1 MNVPM
6 LVARRPGE
14 LAPTSNETGSQDPPA
29 NKAPLSIFGQ
39 PVEAPQKPPV
49 GDGSKPIG
57 NSSNSNEPVIPVEEL
72 RLLAKSKNK
81 TKARRS
87 RKPWSGDRV
96 RIAVFF
102 AALIII
108 AAGAVGHRYLYAEA
122 SRAAADVPDVVQNNV
137 QAQPPS
143 HPAPQAAK
151 VEEANA
157 AAADSSKAAEQEA
170 PSSGVSTSATE
181 TVSTEQLNQRLD
193 AAVREVETLR
203 ALVQQL
209 ADKQEETTRK
219 LAEVQAK
226 EKPVRQP
233 PLPPPPRA
241 ATPMP
246 PPPRAAAPRNPAS
259 GAAPPEPARAAAQ
272 VQQPSASATS
282 PDSREQILRP
292 PMPLRSN

>member
-1 MNVPM
+1 MNVPL

-14 LAPTSNETGSQDPPA
+14 LAPETSSQDLPA
-29 NKAPLSIFGQ
+29 NKVPPSIFVQ

-57 NSSNSNEPVIPVEEL
+57 NSSNSHAPVVPVEEL
-72 RLLAKSKNK
+72 RLLAK
-81 TKARRS
+81 TTQP

-96 RIAVFF
+96 RICVFF

-108 AAGAVGHRYLYAEA
+108 AAGATGHRYLYAEA
-122 SRAAADVPDVVQNNV
+122 RRAAADIQDVVPE
-137 QAQPPS
+137 QPPS

-151 VEEANA
+151 VEEADA
-157 AAADSSKAAEQEA
+157 ATEDSFKAAEQEA

-181 TVSTEQLNQRLD
+181 TASTESLNQRLD
-193 AAVREVETLR
+193 AAVRELETLR

-219 LAEVQAK
+219 IAEVQAK
-226 EKPVRQP
+226 EKAVRQP
-233 PLPPPPRA
+233 LLPPPPRA

-246 PPPRAAAPRNPAS
+246 PPPRAATPRKPAS
-259 GAAPPEPARAAAQ
+259 SATPPEPARAAAQ

-282 PDSREQILRP
+282 PDSRAQIPRP
-292 PMPLRSN
+292 PMPLRSD